1 MDWQAIRLSLLLAT
15 TVVLLLAPLAILL
28 AALLAFGR
36 FRGKALLD
44 ALVTLPLVLPP
55 TVLGF
60 YLLVALGP
68 QSFLGRWWMALTGQ
82 GLAFSFSGL
91 VVASLFINLPFFVQ
105 PLASAM
111 AGVEG
116 RYLEA
121 AATLG
126 AGPAARIGRIALPL
140 AWRGLVSGAV
150 LSFAHTMGEFG
161 VVLMVGGD
169 LPGRTRTASIAVFD
183 QVQALDMAGAH
194 RTALFLIALAF
205 AVLTAVAL
213 LKNARRP
220 WSF

>member
-1 MDWQAIRLSLLLAT
+1 MIVQALTLTLRLAVIVSLILL
-15 TVVLLLAPLAILL
+15 VVGVPLAYW
-28 AALLAFGR
+28 LAFSR
-36 FRGKALLD
+36 MRWKFFVEAI
-44 ALVTLPLVLPP
+44 VSLPIVLPP

-68 QSFLGRWWMALTGQ
+68 RSFIGRWWMAFTGE
-82 GLAFSFSGL
+82 GLVFSFSGL
-91 VVASLFINLPFFVQ
+91 VVASLLLNLPFFVQ

-126 AGPAARIGRIALPL
+126 AGPAARVWRVALPL

-183 QVQALDMAGAH
+183 QVQALDLAGAH
-194 RTALFLIALAF
+194 RTALFLIILAF
-205 AVLTAVAL
+205 GVLTAVAL
-213 LKNARRP
+213 LKGARRS